1 MSVLF
6 KEKKQ
11 AISGNKGAKLA
22 TALAKCFSIIRRRLE
37 KVEIKNLICENFHPL
52 KHTVGV

>member
-11 AISGNKGAKLA
+11 AVSGNKGAKLA